1 MADEFLKHV
10 PLFAGLPES
19 DLDQLCEAVEEVRL
33 PAGKQLFAEGSHG
46 DRAYIIKEG
55 QLEVVKTS
63 AGHDVLLAVQGPP
76 QVIGEMALLENQPRM
91 AAVRARTDAVLL
103 AITKEQLDRL
113 LATSPSAARAMF
125 YTVLARWRSTEAM
138 LRQNEKM
145 AQLGTLT
152 AGVAHEL
159 NNPAAAVKRGAD
171 QLQDAW
177 LGLVRAQAKAGEAHL
192 SGTQWETLERLLRE
206 AQERPAGSLRL
217 SALDRSDREAAL
229 EEWLDKRG
237 VEDPWELAP
246 TLVEMGYDDAVLAK
260 IGEQFQPEQ
269 TGAAVGWLAASY
281 GLRSLI
287 LGIGVGAGRISD
299 IVKALKSYSY
309 LDQAPVVAVDIHE
322 GLENTLLI
330 LGHKL
335 RSHVTVK
342 REYASSLPKIEAY
355 GSELNQVWTNILD
368 NAADAIGER
377 DGTIT
382 IRTRQED
389 GWVAVDIEDDGPGIP
404 EEVQPRIFDAFFTT
418 KPPGQGTG
426 LGLNISYNIVV
437 HKHRGAI
444 KVTSK
449 PGKTCFQIRLPMQ
462 TRAG

>member
-1 MADEFLKHV
+1 
-10 PLFAGLPES
+10 
-19 DLDQLCEAVEEVRL
+19 VRL

-55 QLEVVKTS
+55 ELEVVKTS

-113 LATSPSAARAMF
+113 LATSSSAARAMF

-138 LRQNEKM
+138 LRQSERM

-171 QLQDAW
+171 QLQEAW
-177 LGLVRAQAKAGEAHL
+177 LSLVRAQAKAGEAHL
-192 SGTQWETLERLLRE
+192 SGAQWETLERLLHE
-206 AQERPAGSLRL
+206 AQERPAGSHHL

-237 VEDPWELAP
+237 VEDPWERAP
-246 TLVEMGYDDAVLAK
+246 ALVSMGYDAARLAK
-260 IGEQFQPEQ
+260 IGEGVQPEQ
-269 TGAAVGWLAASY
+269 IGAAVGWLAASY
-281 GLRSLI
+281 SLHGLV

-309 LDQAPVVAVDIHE
+309 LDQAPMVAVDIHE

-330 LGHKL
+330 LAYKL

-342 REYASSLPKIEAY
+342 REYAKSLPKIEAY
-355 GSELNQVWTNILD
+355 GAELNQVWTNIID
-368 NAADAIGER
+368 NAVDAIGER
-377 DGTIT
+377 DGTVT
-382 IRTRQED
+382 LRTRQEN

-404 EEVQPRIFDAFFTT
+404 EAIQPRVFDAFFTT
-418 KPPGQGTG
+418 KPPGKGTG

-437 HKHRGAI
+437 HKHRGEI

-449 PGKTCFQIRLPMQ
+449 PGKTCFQIRLPTQ
-462 TRAG
+462 VKTG